1 MKMHRANIQAVRFKE
16 RDADAERLN
25 QNRHQLHQ
33 CEMHLKALRASIED
47 LEANDLELTLQVQAL
62 TDQMAQEEVR
72 HQLDLERLSL
82 NQTMTEK
89 KFEDHSEQCMK
100 LVCFAISLETCLPM
114 VPCENSAHY
123 IRPIRPCIPCVSV
136 TSHTIHYRLPSHA
149 TFIFCWGLL
158 LNMCFG
164 SGKNGGALETYQ

>member
-1 MKMHRANIQAVRFKE
+1 MHRANIQAVRFKE

-62 TDQMAQEEVR
+62 TDQMAQGEVR

-82 NQTMTEK
+82 NQMMTEK

-100 LVCFAISLETCLPM
+100 LVCFSIFLETCLPM
-114 VPCENSAHY
+114 VPCENSAHFTY
-123 IRPIRPCIPCVSV
+123 FLFLALPLTPSIIVSRR
-136 TSHTIHYRLPSHA
+136 TLLA
-149 TFIFCWGLL
+149 FFCWVLL
-158 LNMCFG
+158 LNMCFD